1 MKFLWTTIE
10 VVNVD
15 ESVRFYQEIVG
26 LSVDHR
32 IAGEATDI
40 AFMGDGETKIE
51 LIAHEGAKPQTG
63 GALISLGFA
72 VDDLDAKIAFLCRSG
87 ESTSPRGRSLRT
99 PESASAT
106 WKTPTGCE
114 SNSSNS
120 AEMSRG
126 RDLQS
131 QPRCGFIR

>member
-63 GALISLGFA
+63 GALISIGFA
-72 VDDLDAKIAFLCRSG
+72 VDDLDAKIAFLQERGVPITSG
-87 ESTSPRGRSLRT
+87 PFSPNPRIRFCYVDDPNGVR
-99 PESASAT
+99 
-106 WKTPTGCE
+106 
-114 SNSSNS
+114 
-120 AEMSRG
+120 
-126 RDLQS
+126 LQFVE
-131 QPRCGFIR
+131 QR